1 MKTKVV
7 FDFADAI
14 SHADVDKIYSL
25 MADDHLFIDSQGNKL
40 KGKERMKKA
49 WTEYFGLFPDY
60 KIEIDE
66 VFEKDSLIC
75 ILGFASA
82 TYKNIHNEND
92 SNHWRIPAAWKA
104 IIKDNQI
111 KHWQVY
117 ADNLIVM
124 DIINRNK

>member
-7 FDFADAI
+7 FDFADAV

-25 MADDHLFIDSQGNKL
+25 MADDHLFIDSQGNKMA
-40 KGKERMKKA
+40 GKDKMKNA
-49 WTEYFGLFPDY
+49 WSEYFGLFPDY
-60 KIEIDE
+60 KIEIE
-66 VFEKDSLIC
+66 EIFEKDSSIC
-75 ILGFASA
+75 ILGFASG
-82 TYKNIHNEND
+82 TYKNLHNDN
-92 SNHWRIPAAWKA
+92 NYWRIPAAWKA
-104 IIKDNQI
+104 IIEDNQL